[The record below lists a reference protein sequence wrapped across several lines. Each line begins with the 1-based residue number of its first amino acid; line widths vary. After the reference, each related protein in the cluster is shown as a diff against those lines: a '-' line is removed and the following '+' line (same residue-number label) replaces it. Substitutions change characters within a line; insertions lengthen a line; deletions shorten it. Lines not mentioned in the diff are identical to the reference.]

1 MEINEFTR
9 RVRSAVKNELG
20 ETYRVELREVRKNNG
35 IMMHG
40 LLICSPHD
48 NVIPTIYLDSFWEAY
63 EEGTAFAVIIRK
75 LLEIYRE
82 DSPKEKLDL
91 GFFKYFERVRDN
103 ICYRLVRQKGNE
115 AILREIPY
123 VEFLDLAV
131 CFFFVYR
138 GGRTDG
144 GSILIKN
151 VHQRGWGIG
160 TVDLMRAA
168 EKNTPRLFPWECR
181 SMEEILEEMT
191 EADAKEAE
199 EGSAKENF
207 LSEVPMRVLT
217 NRRHIQGAA
226 CMLYPGLLE
235 RLAEKEG
242 RNLFILPSSVHEVIL
257 LPEMGGESAA
267 QLQSMIRE
275 VNQTQVAPH
284 EVLSDNLY
292 FYDSAEKRVRII
304 S

>member
-1 MEINEFTR
+1 MEINEFAR
-9 RVRSAVKNELG
+9 KVRDAVKKELG
-20 ETYRVELREVRKNNG
+20 EAYLVEVREVRKNNG
-35 IMMHG
+35 IVMHG
-40 LLICSPHD
+40 LLIRSSHD
-48 NVIPTIYLDSFWEAY
+48 NVIPTIYLDGFWEAY
-63 EEGTAFAVIIRK
+63 REGTAFAVIIRK
-75 LLEIYRE
+75 LLKIYRE
-82 DSPKEKLDL
+82 DSPKKKIDL
-91 GFFKYFERVRDN
+91 HFFHYFERVRDN

-115 AILREIPY
+115 AFLREIPH
-123 VEFLDLAV
+123 VEFLDLAI
-131 CFFFVYR
+131 CFFYVYR
-138 GGRTDG
+138 GGQPDE
-144 GSILIKN
+144 GSILINN
-151 VHQRGWGIG
+151 VHQGGWGIG

-181 SMEEILEEMT
+181 SMEEILKEMPEFHARETEDDGVKEE
-191 EADAKEAE
+191 
-199 EGSAKENF
+199 F
-207 LSEVPMRVLT
+207 LSEVPMKVLT

-235 RLAEKEG
+235 RLAAVEN
-242 RNLFILPSSVHEVIL
+242 RSFFILPCSIHEVIL
-257 LPEMGGESAA
+257 LPEMGEENIA